1 MYQRKIVLADADFDK
16 LLHWASQ
23 PHYLQNIGQVVAP
36 FMYLLALGFCL
47 PTHQRKRLC
56 RFAET
61 FDTPSVRDLI
71 EDARKGKDGKRV
83 NLF

>member
-1 MYQRKIVLADADFDK
+1 
-16 LLHWASQ
+16 
-23 PHYLQNIGQVVAP
+23 
-36 FMYLLALGFCL
+36 MYLLALGFCL
-47 PTHQRKRLC
+47 PTHQRERLC